1 MLEIPESRTIAA
13 QMNETI
19 RGKRIL
25 EVEAAHTPHSF
36 AWYSGEPAFYA
47 EIMEGREIGQA
58 ASIGSMIEIQ
68 LGDYSFVVGDG
79 TNIRYFAPDEK
90 LPGKYQT
97 RITLEDNSSVV
108 CTVQMY
114 GAMFLIQ
121 PDSYD
126 NPYYLAGK
134 RKPMP
139 NTEDFSYG
147 YFKKLFEGLSG
158 STSMKAFL
166 ATEQRIPGLGN
177 GVLQDI
183 LLAAELHPKKKISG
197 MTEQRRRK
205 IYDMVQGTLEKMTA
219 AGGRDTE
226 KDFFGRKGGY
236 QTILSKK
243 TVGSPCPYCGSLIQK
258 MNYLGGT
265 VYFCPLCQEL

>member
-36 AWYSGEPAFYA
+36 AWYSSEPSFYA
-47 EIMEGREIGQA
+47 EIMEGREIGQTK
-58 ASIGSMIEIQ
+58 SIGSMIEMQ

-97 RITLEDNSSVV
+97 RITLEDNSHVI

-126 NPYYLAGK
+126 NPYYLTGK

-147 YFKKLFEGLSG
+147 YFKQLFDGLSG

-183 LLAAELHPKKKISG
+183 LLAAGLHPKRKISG
-197 MTEQRRRK
+197 MTEQQRRK
-205 IYDMVQGTLEKMTA
+205 IYDVVQRTLKQMTA

-226 KDFFGRKGGY
+226 KDFFGKKGGY
-236 QTILSKK
+236 QTMLSKK
-243 TVGSPCPYCGSLIQK
+243 TVGNPCPYCGSLIQK

>member
-47 EIMEGREIGQA
+47 KIMEGREIGQA
-58 ASIGSMIEIQ
+58 AGIGSMIEIQ
-68 LGDYSFVVGDG
+68 LGDYSFVAGDG
-79 TNIRYFAPDEK
+79 ANIRYFAPDEK

-139 NTEDFSYG
+139 NTENFSYG
-147 YFKKLFEGLSG
+147 YFKQLFEGLSG

-183 LLAAELHPKKKISG
+183 LLAAGLHPKKKISG

-205 IYDMVQGTLEKMTA
+205 IYDMLQGTLEQMTA

-243 TVGSPCPYCGSLIQK
+243 TVGSPCPYCGSPIQK
-258 MNYLGGT
+258 TNYLGGT